1 MTTINLFILT
11 LILLIL
17 FFMFFPRT
25 NRRHKRYQKY
35 AVNIY
40 NKLKTLPYEG
50 QQLNY
55 LKKINPYVFEELIL
69 YALQIQGHKIIRNKS
84 YSNDGGIDGKFYIE
98 NQLYFIQ
105 AKRYQNHI
113 NKKHVID
120 FENIVINNKVK
131 GIFCHTGRTGKGSKE
146 FIYKSNYIELYSGS
160 KLLKLLNLSK
170 EK

>member
-1 MTTINLFILT
+1 MNFNIWFYSILIVAI
-11 LILLIL
+11 LIIITK
-17 FFMFFPRT
+17 FFPRQ
-25 NRRHKRYQKY
+25 NRRHKRYQRY

-40 NKLKTLPYEG
+40 NKIKTLEYEG
-50 QQLNY
+50 QKLNY

-69 YALQIQGHKIIRNKS
+69 YALLQKGHKIIRNKS

-120 FENIVINNKVK
+120 FEKTVIENNVK

-160 KLLKLLNLSK
+160 KLLKLLGI
-170 EK
+170 